1 MAQLKNIEDL
11 DLDRE
16 AMDLRENVCKL
27 VISWDSLTK
36 FTTFKK
42 PTND

>member
-27 VISWDSLTK
+27 VIS
-36 FTTFKK
+36 
-42 PTND
+42 